1 MRGRGVWIGLVA
13 VAAAVAGC
21 SAGAPGTRTSA
32 PPTSPA
38 AGAGGGTA
46 ASPGTTPQQRAAR
59 AIGRAMTSRS
69 VAAFDI
75 SARNTSDPAQFYGQ
89 GRIGMS
95 SGGSTAAATHVGYDP
110 GEDPWFPPDV
120 VVIGDHAWVTPDNSP
135 ATGTDAYGPTAY
147 VGDAAGAARNNLDV
161 NNALQTRWLASP
173 EHLTA
178 LVEHADHYRETG
190 DAGRVITGQ
199 VPLATL
205 ASDPAGGFFYR
216 PYAKASPGQELTFT
230 LTTGPDHLPVSV
242 QLTVPFHRTEPDY
255 LSKFTSDPFSVK
267 YRDWAKG
274 APITTP
280 APSPSPQWGGFPPQ
294 NNTATAQPST

>member
-1 MRGRGVWIGLVA
+1 MRVRGMWIGLVA

-21 SAGAPGTRTSA
+21 SAGTPGTRTSA
-32 PPTSPA
+32 PPA
-38 AGAGGGTA
+38 AGTGGKATG
-46 ASPGTTPQQRAAR
+46 SPGPTPQQRTAR
-59 AIGRAMTSRS
+59 AIGRAMAGRS

-95 SGGSTAAATHVGYDP
+95 AGGTTAAATHVQYDP

-120 VVIGDHAWVTPDNSP
+120 VVIGNHAWVTPDNSP
-135 ATGTDAYGPTAY
+135 ATGTDVYGPTAY
-147 VGDAAGAARNNLDV
+147 VGNATGAAKNNLDV
-161 NNALQTRWLASP
+161 ANALQTRWLASP

-190 DAGRVITGQ
+190 DAGRVITGR

-205 ASDPAGGFFYR
+205 AADPAGGFFYR
-216 PYAKASPGQELTFT
+216 PYAQASPGQELTFT
-230 LTTGPDHLPVSV
+230 LTTGPGRLPVS
-242 QLTVPFHRTEPDY
+242 LEMIVPFHHTEPDY
-255 LSKFTSDPFSVK
+255 LSRFTTDPFSVK

-294 NNTATAQPST
+294 DSAADAQPSA